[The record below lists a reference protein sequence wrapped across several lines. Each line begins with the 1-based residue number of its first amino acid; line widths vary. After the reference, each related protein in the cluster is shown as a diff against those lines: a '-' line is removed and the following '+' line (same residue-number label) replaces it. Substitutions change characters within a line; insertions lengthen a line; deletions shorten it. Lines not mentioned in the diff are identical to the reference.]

1 VSLAEALPRQ
11 RALRIGLLAAG
22 VVAVVAT
29 LVLGGWFWYRSQ
41 ESRGLVALAEASNLA
56 QQAQA
61 PGATVEAR
69 ERAIKALEAVV
80 AGHPR
85 LSAAGQAAYQ
95 LGNLRYAA
103 GQYPAARGAYEA
115 ALAKGASGTVRTL
128 AALGIG
134 YTWESENSYDR
145 ASSAY
150 EAAARSIGSKDFLYE
165 ESMMDLARAQE
176 LGGKPSAAL
185 DTYKRL
191 LKEVPGTR
199 RGSEIQSRVASLQS
213 RPAK

>member
-1 VSLAEALPRQ
+1 MKLAEALPSQ
-11 RALRIGLLAAG
+11 RVLRIGLLAAG

-29 LVLGGWFWYRSQ
+29 LALGGWFWYRSQ

-56 QQAQA
+56 QQAQG

-80 AGHPR
+80 SGYPR
-85 LSAAGQAAYQ
+85 LSAGGQAAYQ

-103 GQYPAARGAYEA
+103 GQYPAARGAYEV
-115 ALAKGASGTVRTL
+115 ALAKGVSGTVRTL
-128 AALGIG
+128 AAVGIG
-134 YTWESENSYDR
+134 YTWESENRYDR
-145 ASSAY
+145 ASAAY
-150 EAAARSIGSKDFLYE
+150 EAAARSTGSKDFLYE
-165 ESMMDLARAQE
+165 ESLMDLARTQE

>member
-1 VSLAEALPRQ
+1 MNLAEALPRQ

-29 LVLGGWFWYRSQ
+29 LALGGWFWYRSQ
-41 ESRGLVALAEASNLA
+41 DSRGLMALAEASNLA
-56 QQAQA
+56 QQAQG

-69 ERAIKALEAVV
+69 ERAVKSLEAVV
-80 AGHPR
+80 SGYPR

-134 YTWESENSYDR
+134 YTWESENSYDK

-165 ESMMDLARAQE
+165 ESMMGLARAQE
-176 LGGKPSAAL
+176 LGGKPSAAI